1 MKIATTPEK
10 SHPLS
15 ASNPPSKS
23 SGPVKPLP
31 SLWKFGWRFNPPPSP
46 PPFPAERGDAHY
58 VYRTDISHRHVTI
71 KQIIPNKLLLNHFT
85 HESKNL
91 SQKNRRKA
99 FIVWISSSEP
109 LIASVFF
116 LKMYK
121 ILQMFET
128 LQHFKN
134 TRTFCE
140 KFKYDF

>member
-1 MKIATTPEK
+1 MWKLQPPLKKVTP
-10 SHPLS
+10 S
-15 ASNPPSKS
+15 
-23 SGPVKPLP
+23 LP
-31 SLWKFGWRFNPPPSP
+31 STPPLKVQVLSSPSHLFENLVGGSTPPPP
-46 PPFPAERGDAHY
+46 PPFPAERGDTHY

>member
-15 ASNPPSKS
+15 AT
-23 SGPVKPLP
+23 
-31 SLWKFGWRFNPPPSP
+31 NPPPKKLQVLSSPSHLFENLVGGSTPPPP
-46 PPFPAERGDAHY
+46 PPFPAERGGTHY

>member
-10 SHPLS
+10 SHPFS
-15 ASNPPSKS
+15 ASNPPLKVEVLS
-23 SGPVKPLP
+23 SPSHLFENLVGGSTPPPLP
-31 SLWKFGWRFNPPPSP
+31 L
-46 PPFPAERGDAHY
+46 FPAERGDAHY

-99 FIVWISSSEP
+99 FIAWISSSEP

-116 LKMYK
+116 K
-121 ILQMFET
+121 
-128 LQHFKN
+128 KN
-134 TRTFCE
+134 V
-140 KFKYDF
+140 